1 MTMPFESTRSSHSV
15 DNGACA
21 VFGLIAAASALLS
34 AVLILGPVADR
45 KELLIAG
52 GTNRVVASRSTASAA
67 VRVASTVGPTS
78 R

>member
-1 MTMPFESTRSSHSV
+1 MTTSYESTRSSHSV

-21 VFGLIAAASALLS
+21 VFGLVAVGSALLS
-34 AVLILGPVADR
+34 AVLIFGPVADR

-52 GTNRVVASRSTASAA
+52 GTHRVAASRPAASEV
-67 VRVASTVGPTS
+67 VRVASTVGQTS